1 MAKAEISGR
10 ELHYTPAPADREM
23 FYALVAEADR
33 RRESRRPSGA
43 PASAIRVLHGKE
55 LDRHEV
61 LISDVSARGVGMRSP
76 VPLEKGSIYKLQPLG
91 EPATLVQVVRS
102 RKRLDG
108 SFDVGAINL

>member
-1 MAKAEISGR
+1 MATEISAR
-10 ELHYTPAPADREM
+10 DVHYTPHPADREM

-43 PASAIRVLHGKE
+43 PATASRVIHGKE
-55 LDRHEV
+55 FDHHDV
-61 LISDVSARGVGMRSP
+61 LISDVSARGVGLRSP

-91 EPATLVQVVRS
+91 EEATLVRVVRS

-108 SFDVGAINL
+108 SFDVGAVHL